1 VRNND
6 STRRRAAALLL
17 TVLIGAATA
26 AGCSDSGG
34 ARESSVDAPELTD
47 PAASART
54 LVTEWLT
61 ALRDED
67 SDAIAAAL
75 APNFQ
80 IQRAD
85 GSGTDRAGYL
95 ADPAVVE
102 EFRVADD
109 ITARQDGDTLTVR
122 WSLEVSETIDG
133 RQYDNVRAP
142 RLTAFV
148 WRDGRWKIL
157 AYGNFNPPSAATR

>member
-1 VRNND
+1 M
-6 STRRRAAALLL
+6 TRRAAGLVL
-17 TVLIGAATA
+17 TVLIAAAAT
-26 AGCSDSGG
+26 AGCSDSDG
-34 ARESSVDAPELTD
+34 ARDSGTDAPELSD
-47 PAASART
+47 PAATART
-54 LVTEWLT
+54 LVTDWLT

-67 SDAIAAAL
+67 SDAIAEAL

-102 EFRVADD
+102 DFRIADD

-148 WRDGRWKIL
+148 WRDGAWQIL